1 MPIPNKTEGTSN
13 NMDIKGV
20 EDLYL
25 SCKSDLFGYLLRIL
39 HNKQDAED
47 LLHECFIR
55 FIRASPDLPQ
65 DRIRFYLLRIAKNLA
80 IDLIRKRKKMD
91 EYNLRK
97 ELFHYHWDI
106 LDFEIQEEVNRI
118 LVMASNTEQRTVLEL
133 RLVRG
138 YSIKETARIL
148 NKSENSVKSSLH
160 RASKRIKLRY
170 IS

>member
-1 MPIPNKTEGTSN
+1 
-13 NMDIKGV
+13 MDIKDL
-20 EDLYL
+20 EDLYI
-25 SCKSDLFGYLLRIL
+25 SCKSELLGYLLRIV

-65 DRIRFYLLRIAKNLA
+65 ERIRFYLLRIAKNLA
-80 IDLIRKRKKMD
+80 IDAIRKRKKME
-91 EYNLRK
+91 EYILRK
-97 ELFHYHWDI
+97 DQIYYHWDT

-118 LVMASNTEQRTVLEL
+118 LLMASNSEQRTVLEL

-148 NKSENSVKSSLH
+148 NKSEGSVRSSLH

>member
-1 MPIPNKTEGTSN
+1 
-13 NMDIKGV
+13 MDIKDV

-25 SCKSDLFGYLLRIL
+25 SCKSDLLGYLLRIL

-55 FIRASPDLPQ
+55 FISASPNLPQ

-97 ELFHYHWDI
+97 ELLYYHWDTV
-106 LDFEIQEEVNRI
+106 DFEIQEEVNRI
-118 LVMASNTEQRTVLEL
+118 LLMASNTEQRTVLEL
-133 RLVRG
+133 RVVRG

>member
-1 MPIPNKTEGTSN
+1 
-13 NMDIKGV
+13 MDIKGV

-25 SCKSDLFGYLLRIL
+25 SCKSDLLGYLLRIL
-39 HNKQDAED
+39 QNKQDAED

-97 ELFHYHWDI
+97 ELFTTTGIPSI
-106 LDFEIQEEVNRI
+106 LKFR
-118 LVMASNTEQRTVLEL
+118 R
-133 RLVRG
+133 R
-138 YSIKETARIL
+138 SIEFF
-148 NKSENSVKSSLH
+148 
-160 RASKRIKLRY
+160 
-170 IS
+170 

>member
-1 MPIPNKTEGTSN
+1 
-13 NMDIKGV
+13 MDIKDL

-25 SCKSDLFGYLLRIL
+25 SHKSELLGYLLRIV

-55 FIRASPDLPQ
+55 FIRAAPDLPE

-80 IDLIRKRKKMD
+80 IDVIRKRKKM
-91 EYNLRK
+91 EEFILRK
-97 ELFHYHWDI
+97 EQIYYHWDI
-106 LDFEIQEEVNRI
+106 FDFEIQDEVNRI
-118 LVMASNTEQRTVLEL
+118 LLMASNTEQRTVLQL
-133 RLVRG
+133 RVLQG
-138 YSIKETARIL
+138 YSIKETAKIL

-160 RASKRIKLRY
+160 RASKRIKLKY

>member
-1 MPIPNKTEGTSN
+1 
-13 NMDIKGV
+13 MDIKGV

-25 SCKSDLFGYLLRIL
+25 SCKSDLLGYLLRIL

-80 IDLIRKRKKMD
+80 IDLIRKRKKIE
-91 EYNLRK
+91 EYILRK

-118 LVMASNTEQRTVLEL
+118 LLMASNIEQRTVLEL

>member
-1 MPIPNKTEGTSN
+1 
-13 NMDIKGV
+13 MDIKDL

-25 SCKSDLFGYLLRIL
+25 SCKPELFGYLLRIL

-47 LLHECFIR
+47 LLHESFIR

-80 IDLIRKRKKMD
+80 IDLLRKRKRMG
-91 EYNLRK
+91 EYTSHREML
-97 ELFHYHWDI
+97 YAHWDT
-106 LDFEIQEEVNRI
+106 LDLEIQEEVNRI
-118 LVMASNTEQRTVLEL
+118 LLMVSNDEQRSVLEL
-133 RLVRG
+133 RLVQG

-148 NKSENSVKSSLH
+148 NKSEGSVKSSLY

>member
-1 MPIPNKTEGTSN
+1 MNLNLSSNVLMSIKTEGISN
-13 NMDIKGV
+13 NMDIKDV

-25 SCKSDLFGYLLRIL
+25 SCKSDLLGYLLRIL

-97 ELFHYHWDI
+97 ELLYYHWDT

-118 LVMASNTEQRTVLEL
+118 F
-133 RLVRG
+133 
-138 YSIKETARIL
+138 
-148 NKSENSVKSSLH
+148 
-160 RASKRIKLRY
+160 
-170 IS
+170 

>member
-1 MPIPNKTEGTSN
+1 
-13 NMDIKGV
+13 MDIKDL

-25 SCKSDLFGYLLRIL
+25 SHKSELLGYLLRIV

-55 FIRASPDLPQ
+55 FIRASPDLPE

-80 IDLIRKRKKMD
+80 IDIIRKRKKME
-91 EYNLRK
+91 EYFLRK
-97 ELFHYHWDI
+97 EYVYYHWDT
-106 LDFEIQEEVNRI
+106 LDFEIQDEVDRI
-118 LVMASNTEQRTVLEL
+118 LLMASNTEQRTVLKL
-133 RLVRG
+133 RVVQG

>member
-1 MPIPNKTEGTSN
+1 MNLNLSSNVLMSIKTEGISN
-13 NMDIKGV
+13 NMDIKDV

-25 SCKSDLFGYLLRIL
+25 SCKSDLLGYLLRIL

-97 ELFHYHWDI
+97 ELLYYHWDTSI
-106 LDFEIQEEVNRI
+106 LKFR
-118 LVMASNTEQRTVLEL
+118 R
-133 RLVRG
+133 R
-138 YSIKETARIL
+138 SIEFF
-148 NKSENSVKSSLH
+148 
-160 RASKRIKLRY
+160 
-170 IS
+170 

>member
-1 MPIPNKTEGTSN
+1 
-13 NMDIKGV
+13 MDIKDL

-25 SCKSDLFGYLLRIL
+25 SHKSELLGYLLRIV

-55 FIRASPDLPQ
+55 FIRASPDLPE

-80 IDLIRKRKKMD
+80 IDIIRKRKKME
-91 EYNLRK
+91 EYFLRK
-97 ELFHYHWDI
+97 EHVYYHWDT
-106 LDFEIQEEVNRI
+106 LDFEIQDEVDRI
-118 LVMASNTEQRTVLEL
+118 LLMASNTEQRTVLKL
-133 RLVRG
+133 RVVQG